1 MSKRENKLVQ
11 KSPAK
16 TEISGAL
23 DDNDLE
29 TVSGGDKASPKETF
43 PTETISLNYGRIEWT
58 YTKQ

>member
-11 KSPAK
+11 KFRAK

-29 TVSGGDKASPKETF
+29 KVTGGGKASPKET
-43 PTETISLNYGRIEWT
+43 PVRESISLPYSSIVWT
-58 YTKQ
+58 YS